1 MDNYI
6 PIVDISA
13 FKNGSADQK
22 KRIADEIIKTAENSG
37 FFYISGH
44 GIPQKLTDQ
53 AFASSKRFFALD
65 QAQKTEVS
73 VNTEQRG
80 WMAQGLAT
88 LEGSKSYDAKEIFFW
103 GWEIDADDPE
113 LALPLVAQNLWPTKH
128 APWLQTDLSPYYQAA
143 CDVGGTVMSAL
154 AIAFGL
160 NEDFFN
166 EAYDKPLARGQLVY
180 YPPFTDIDEA
190 SERFSAAPH
199 TDFGVLTLL
208 LQDNNGGLQVRT
220 KDGNWADA
228 PPVEGTLICNIGDL
242 LQRWSNKR
250 LVSTVHR
257 VINRSGNERYSIP
270 VFFDPHSAT
279 KIDPCDLGFS
289 AETSRY
295 EPITAG
301 EYIAGKNAKNFSH
314 YSEKDK

>member
-1 MDNYI
+1 MNSYI
-6 PIVDISA
+6 PIVDIST
-13 FKNGSADQK
+13 FKNGSLDQK
-22 KRIADEIIKTAENSG
+22 KSIANQILETAENSG

-44 GIPQKLTDQ
+44 GIPEELTEQ
-53 AFASSKRFFALD
+53 AFATSKRFFALD
-65 QAQKTEVS
+65 QQQKASIS
-73 VNTEQRG
+73 VNTDQRG

-103 GWEIDADDPE
+103 GYDVDANDPD
-113 LALPLVAQNLWPTKH
+113 LALPMVAPNLWPNKH
-128 APWLQTDLSPYYQAA
+128 APWLKQELSPYYQATCA
-143 CDVGGTVMSAL
+143 VGGIVMRAL
-154 AIAFGL
+154 ALAFGL
-160 NEDFFN
+160 EEDFFEN
-166 EAYDKPLARGQLVY
+166 VYKKPLARGQLVY
-180 YPPFTDIDEA
+180 YPPFTAKDEA

-208 LQDNNGGLQVRT
+208 LQDNNGGLQVRAS
-220 KDGNWADA
+220 DGNWIDA

-242 LQRWSNKR
+242 LQRWSNRR

-279 KIDPCDLGFS
+279 KIDPCDLGVS
-289 AETSRY
+289 SETSLY

-301 EYIAGKNAKNFSH
+301 AYIAGKNTKNFSQ
-314 YSEKDK
+314 YSED